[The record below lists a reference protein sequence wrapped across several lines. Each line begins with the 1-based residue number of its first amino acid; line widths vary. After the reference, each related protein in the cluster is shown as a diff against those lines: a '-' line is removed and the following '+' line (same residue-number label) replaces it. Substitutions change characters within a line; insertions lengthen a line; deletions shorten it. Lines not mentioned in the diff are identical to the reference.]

1 MVYVD
6 DLILTGSSERLL
18 HGLITQLGR
27 SVTLKDLGS
36 LTYFLGVEVS
46 WLSDGLQLT
55 QSKYIKDLLHR
66 ANMQDASS
74 VSTPSTPQIDLTGM
88 TSDAFDDP
96 TLYRQIV
103 GGLQYL
109 ALTRPDVSMAVN
121 KTAQYMH
128 SPSIHHWQA
137 VKRILRYLRG
147 TVDHGLVL
155 RYSSTAPLIAY
166 SDADWGGDKTDR
178 NSTSAYIVFHGSNP
192 ISWVSRKQKT
202 VARSSTDSEYR
213 ALAAAASE
221 VYWLQ
226 CLLRELNS
234 TIPTIPRVWCDNV
247 SATYLAANPVF
258 HSRSKHLELDFH
270 FVRDQV
276 RQKNLI
282 VSYISTVDQ
291 LADALTKPLSKA
303 RFLLMRDKLM
313 VHSPIGLR
321 GGVEQLT
328 KSK

>member
-1 MVYVD
+1 MVFCLTNALQHFRFRGSKGDSSLFIYSSNGENAYCLVYVD
-6 DLILTGSSERLL
+6 DLILTGSSTELL
-18 HGLITQLGR
+18 HRLIIQLGR
-27 SVTLKDLGS
+27 SVTLKDLGP

-46 WLSDGLQLT
+46 WISDGLQLT

-74 VSTPSTPQIDLTGM
+74 VSTPSTPQSDLTGT
-88 TSDAFDDP
+88 TSEAFEDP

-109 ALTRPDVSMAVN
+109 ALTRPDVTMTVN
-121 KTAQYMH
+121 K
-128 SPSIHHWQA
+128 
-137 VKRILRYLRG
+137 
-147 TVDHGLVL
+147 
-155 RYSSTAPLIAY
+155 
-166 SDADWGGDKTDR
+166 ADRK
-178 NSTSAYIVFHGSNP
+178 NTSAYIVFHGSNP
-192 ISWVSRKQKT
+192 ISWVSRKQRT

-226 CLLRELNS
+226 CLLRELNY
-234 TIPTIPRVWCDNV
+234 TLPTTPRVWCDNV

-258 HSRSKHLELDFH
+258 HSL
-270 FVRDQV
+270 
-276 RQKNLI
+276 

-291 LADALTKPLSKA
+291 LADALTKPLSKP

-313 VHSPIGLR
+313 VLFPIGFRGVLR
-321 GGVEQLT
+321 I
-328 KSK
+328 